1 MKIFIVI
8 LSAFIF
14 SFSAYSQN
22 QAVVYGKVTDEKG
35 TPLELVNVAISG
47 LPGGAVTDS
56 KGKYEL
62 TIPAGRNVYIAF
74 SYMGYEKKVQQV
86 RVEKGERKEV
96 NMSIKQN
103 MTELTGVAVEDKRVR
118 TSNIIRID
126 PKIADMLPMSN
137 SINALIKIQ
146 PGVSATNELSSQ
158 YRVRGGNFDENL
170 VYVNDIEIYRP
181 LLIRSGQQEGL
192 SFVNPDM
199 TSSVLFSAGGF
210 DAKYGDKMSSVLDIR
225 YKKPTKFGG
234 AVSLGLLGAS
244 LEFEGATKDRKFS
257 YMIGGRYKSTKY
269 LLNTLQ
275 TEGDYKP
282 SFIDVQALLTYK
294 ITKKLELSVL
304 GNFANNKYSLV
315 PTSRK
320 TDFGT
325 VQNVKRLKIYFE
337 GQEADHYINYLGGAT
352 LAYRPDNKSV
362 YKLIFSGLSSNE
374 NENYDLLGQ
383 YWIGQVEN
391 NPGSENYGDVVQTQ
405 GVGSYMEHAR
415 NGLDSRIFNIAHRGS
430 IEKGQNLIQ
439 WGVKYQHEWIT
450 DAMNE
455 WVMID
460 SAGYTLPRPP
470 DSVGYVDPS
479 VQPDY
484 PFVMNYFSRTNADIS
499 SNRYTGF
506 IQNIWSMPLG
516 KPDFTFTVGLRAN
529 YWDYNN
535 QIVVSPRARVSY
547 KPDWEKDFLF
557 RLSAGWYYQ
566 PPFYRELRDLSGTIH
581 PDVKAQ
587 RSIQVVLGS
596 DWNFKAWDR
605 PFKFVTEVYY
615 KKLDFLNP
623 YIVDNVRIRYLANND
638 AFGYATGI
646 DMKINGEF
654 VKGIESWAS
663 LSVMKTMQKI
673 NYYDENGNL
682 TETTGYT
689 PRPTDQRVMFS
700 MFFQDYLPR
709 NPTYKMSLTL
719 SFGTGLPF
727 GPPQSPPEK
736 HTLRMNPYRRV
747 DIGFSKELIGGY
759 TRFSK
764 KNPLRAFNAM
774 WISVEILNLLS
785 TANTVSYIWVTDV
798 FGYQYAVPNYLTMR
812 QLNVKLVAK
821 F

>member
-1 MKIFIVI
+1 MKVFIAIFSLFVFSI
-8 LSAFIF
+8 SAF
-14 SFSAYSQN
+14 SQN
-22 QAVVYGKVTDEKG
+22 QAVVFGKVTDDKG
-35 TPLELVNVAISG
+35 TPLDLVNVAISG
-47 LPGGAVTDS
+47 LPGGTVTDP
-56 KGKYEL
+56 KGNFEL
-62 TIPAGRNVYIAF
+62 KIPAGRDIYIVF

-86 RVEKGERKEV
+86 RVENGERKEI

-103 MTELTGVAVEDKRVR
+103 MTEIEGVAVEDKRVR

-146 PGVSATNELSSQ
+146 PGVSSTNELSSQ

-181 LLIRSGQQEGL
+181 MLIRSGQQEGL
-192 SFVNPDM
+192 SFVNSDM

-234 AVSLGLLGAS
+234 SFSLGLLGAS
-244 LEFEGATKDRKFS
+244 LEFEDASKNQKFS
-257 YMIGGRYKSTKY
+257 YLIGARYKSTKY

-275 TEGDYKP
+275 TDGDYKP
-282 SFIDVQALLTYK
+282 SFFDIQALITYK
-294 ITKKLELSVL
+294 ISSKLELSLL
-304 GNFANNKYSLV
+304 GNFANNRYSLV
-315 PTSRK
+315 PTSRE

-337 GQEADHYINYLGGAT
+337 GQEVDHYVNYLGGAT
-352 LAYRPDNKSV
+352 LSYRPDNKSV
-362 YKLIFSGLSSNE
+362 YKLIFSGVNSNE
-374 NENYDLLGQ
+374 SENYDLLGQ

-391 NPGSENYGDVVQTQ
+391 NPGSENYGDVVQAQ
-405 GVGSYMEHAR
+405 GVGTYMEHAR
-415 NGLDSRIFNIAHRGS
+415 NSLDYTIFNIAHRGS
-430 IEKGQNLIQ
+430 VETGQNLIQ

-455 WVMID
+455 WILID
-460 SAGYTLPRPP
+460 SAGYTLPRPT
-470 DSVGYVDPS
+470 DSIGYSNPS
-479 VQPDY
+479 QQIDY
-484 PFVMNYFSRTNADIS
+484 PFTMKYFGSTNAEIA
-499 SNRYTGF
+499 SNRYTAF
-506 IQNIWSMPLG
+506 IQDIWSLPPD

-535 QIVVSPRARVSY
+535 QLVVSPRARVSF
-547 KPDWEKDFLF
+547 KPDWKKDFLF
-557 RLSAGWYYQ
+557 RISAGWYYQ
-566 PPFYRELRDLSGTIH
+566 PPFYRELRDLSGAIH
-581 PDVKAQ
+581 SDVKAQ
-587 RSIQVVLGS
+587 RSIQVVIGS

-623 YIVDNVRIRYLANND
+623 YIVDNVRIRYMANNN
-638 AFGYATGI
+638 AFGYAAGI

-654 VKGIESWAS
+654 VKGVDSWAS
-663 LSVMKTMQKI
+663 LSVMQTMEKI
-673 NYYDENGNL
+673 VQYDDFGDIAD
-682 TETTGYT
+682 TTAYI

-700 MFFQDYLPR
+700 MFFQDYLPK
-709 NPTYKMSLTL
+709 NPTYRMSLTL

-727 GPPQSPPEK
+727 GPPQASKDK

-747 DIGFSKELIGGY
+747 DVGFSKELIGGH

-764 KNPLRAFNAM
+764 KNPLRGFKAM
-774 WISVEILNLLS
+774 WISLEILNLLQV
-785 TANTVSYIWVTDV
+785 ANTVSYIWVTDV
-798 FGYQYAVPNYLTMR
+798 FGRQYAVPNYLTMR
-812 QLNVKLVAK
+812 QLNIKLVAK

>member
-1 MKIFIVI
+1 MKFFIIIFSIVI
-8 LSAFIF
+8 LSFPAF
-14 SFSAYSQN
+14 SQN
-22 QAVVYGKVTDEKG
+22 QAVVYGKVTDDKG

-56 KGKYEL
+56 KGRFEL
-62 TIPAGRNVYIAF
+62 KIPAERDVYIAF
-74 SYMGYEKKVQQV
+74 SYMGYEKKVKQV
-86 RVEKGERKEV
+86 RAGKGERKEL

-103 MTELTGVAVEDKRVR
+103 MTEIQGVAVEDKRVR

-146 PGVSATNELSSQ
+146 PGVSSTNELSSQ

-225 YKKPTKFGG
+225 YKKPSKFGG
-234 AVSLGLLGAS
+234 SFSLGLLGTS
-244 LEFEGATKDRKFS
+244 LEFEGATKDKKFT
-257 YMIGGRYKSTKY
+257 YLIGGRYKSTKY

-294 ITKKLELSVL
+294 ITKKLELSIL
-304 GNFANNKYSLV
+304 GNFANNKYNLV
-315 PTSRK
+315 PTSRE

-352 LAYRPDNKSV
+352 LSYRPDNESV
-362 YKLIFSGLSSNE
+362 YKLIFSGVSSNE

-415 NGLDSRIFNIAHRGS
+415 NSLDSRIFNVAHRGS

-470 DSVGYVDPS
+470 DSVGYTDPS
-479 VQPDY
+479 IQPDY
-484 PFVMNYFSRTNADIS
+484 PFVMNYFGRTNADIA

-506 IQNIWSMPLG
+506 IQDIWSLPEG
-516 KPDFTFTVGLRAN
+516 KPDFTFTLGVRAN
-529 YWDYNN
+529 YWDYND
-535 QIVVSPRARVSY
+535 QLVVSPRARISY

-566 PPFYRELRDLSGTIH
+566 PPFYRELRDLTGTIH

-623 YIVDNVRIRYLANND
+623 YIVDNVRIRYLANNN

-654 VKGIESWAS
+654 VKGIDSWAS
-663 LSVMKTMQKI
+663 LSVMQTKEKI
-673 NYYDENGNL
+673 VYYDDMGNV
-682 TETTGYT
+682 TDTTAYI

-700 MFFQDYLPR
+700 MFFQDYLPM

-727 GPPQSPPEK
+727 GPPQAPKEK

-747 DIGFSKELIGGY
+747 DVGFSKELIGGY

-764 KNPLRAFNAM
+764 KNPLRAFKAM
-774 WISVEILNLLS
+774 WISVEILNILS
-785 TANTVSYIWVTDV
+785 VANTVSYIWVTDV
-798 FGYQYAVPNYLTMR
+798 FGRQYAVPNYLTMR